1 MSSMDNGEC
10 VCAEATTLG
19 ILKEVHSAYKHKL
32 QVIDRMSGGEKLQKQ
47 VEVLQSWVE
56 DLVDQNTLLARTV
69 EELETEFTSKLLVE
83 RRRHSEWDKSKKIC
97 DTVNDLK
104 MLNDSL
110 IKENLSKEREIRKLN
125 KELQNCEQTVLSLR
139 NETAAETFP
148 TLPDVPKKDAEVT
161 ADICC
166 TQEFEYPAQ
175 CGDSE
180 PVRERALYSGR
191 LQQMESSGDNIRSLR
206 QLNVSLSE
214 EVRALQRVCG
224 ALDDQ
229 CRAMNL
235 RARFKD
241 DVIHEMRRQL
251 RQAKAKLKELSESN
265 IPKSQKAQEV
275 CRETVSM
282 ESLVGCAPRPRH
294 RQDERHLNCSCH
306 SSIYDVS
313 DDDASKPE

>member
-166 TQEFEYPAQ
+166 TQE

-191 LQQMESSGDNIRSLR
+191 LQQME
-206 QLNVSLSE
+206 LNVSLSE

-275 CRETVSM
+275 CREAVSM
-282 ESLVGCAPRPRH
+282 ESLVGCAPRHRH

>member
-1 MSSMDNGEC
+1 MDNVEC

-19 ILKEVHSAYKHKL
+19 ILKEVHSAYKHRL

-69 EELETEFTSKLLVE
+69 EELETEFTSKLLLE
-83 RRRHSEWDKSKKIC
+83 RRRHSEVVS
-97 DTVNDLK
+97 
-104 MLNDSL
+104 
-110 IKENLSKEREIRKLN
+110 
-125 KELQNCEQTVLSLR
+125 ELQTETCVLRRRLSRKDADLRGLLEVLRRLREFDHCSIDGIHFHEVTESDIFGTVLW
-139 NETAAETFP
+139 
-148 TLPDVPKKDAEVT
+148 DVPKKDAEVT

-166 TQEFEYPAQ
+166 TQEFECPAQ

-224 ALDDQ
+224 ALDEQ
-229 CRAMNL
+229 CRAMGL

-275 CRETVSM
+275 CRESASM
-282 ESLVGCAPRPRH
+282 ESLVGCGPRHRH
-294 RQDERHLNCSCH
+294 RQDERHMNCSCH

-313 DDDASKPE
+313 DDDASSKPE